1 MMMISDNMKIA
12 FVTSHVPLSE
22 VPKLLSEEKII
33 EKLKSINTTL
43 IQDFGVRKPKID
55 YWTKSP

>member
-22 VPKLLSEEKII
+22 VPKLLTIDKIT

-43 IQDFGVRKPKID
+43 IQDFGIQKPKIGLLV
-55 YWTKSP
+55 